1 MILMILR
8 IYMSDKTKSIEDG
21 LKSLIEQTY
30 LIEKEYKIL
39 GESYANLQKFT
50 QGIVESLGAS
60 LWAISTDGEVV
71 LSNDK
76 AKQIMGILDKIN
88 MQKSTQEIEFDNRVY
103 AIKITHSMKNQIILA
118 TDITDEKR
126 AARLVSMGAVAA
138 HLSHE
143 IRNPIGSISLLTS
156 TLLKRIDE
164 KNRPLIL
171 EIQKAIYRVERII
184 KATLLFTKGV
194 HIKAVEFKLENL
206 EILCREAINQYA
218 FSKEIEFKFS
228 GFDGVICGD
237 IDLLDLV
244 FSNFIFNAIDAIEE
258 SDDESGSVSLEHKF
272 ENGSHHFYISDSGV
286 KLPSET
292 IFEPFKTTKLKG
304 NGLGL
309 ALSLEIINAH
319 KGSVSVQSEPKIFTI
334 TIP

>member
-1 MILMILR
+1 MNENI
-8 IYMSDKTKSIEDG
+8 KSIEEG

-30 LIEKEYKIL
+30 LIEKEYKVL

-60 LWAISTDGEVV
+60 LWAISTSGEVM

-76 AKQIMGILDKIN
+76 AKQIMDILPSIN
-88 MQKSTQEIEFDNRVY
+88 MEKSTQEVEFDGRVY
-103 AIKITHSMKNQIILA
+103 AIKITHNMQNKIILA

-126 AARLVSMGAVAA
+126 SARLVSMGAVAA

-156 TLLKRIDE
+156 TLLKRIDDR
-164 KNRPLIL
+164 NRPLIE
-171 EIQKAIYRVERII
+171 EIKKAIYRVEGII

-194 HIKAVEFKLENL
+194 QISTNEFELKDL
-206 EILCREAINQYA
+206 EIMCGEAVAQYA
-218 FSKEIEFKFS
+218 FTKDIEFKFS

-237 IDLLDLV
+237 INLLDLV
-244 FSNFIFNAIDAIEE
+244 FCNFIFNAIDAIEE
-258 SDDESGSVSLEHKF
+258 SDDDGGVVSIEHKF
-272 ENGSHHFYISDSGV
+272 KDGMHNFYSSDSGV
-286 KLPSET
+286 QLPSGT

-319 KGSVSVQSEPKIFTI
+319 KGSVAVQNEPKLFTI
-334 TIP
+334 SLP

>member
-1 MILMILR
+1 MNEN
-8 IYMSDKTKSIEDG
+8 TKSIEDG

-60 LWAISTDGEVV
+60 LWTINSAGEVV
-71 LSNDK
+71 LSNEK
-76 AKQIMGILDKIN
+76 AKQIMGILPSIN
-88 MQKSTQEIEFDNRVY
+88 MQKSTQEVEFQGRVY
-103 AIKITHSMKNQIILA
+103 AIKITHSMQNQIILA

-126 AARLVSMGAVAA
+126 SARLVSMGAVAA

-156 TLLKRIDE
+156 TLLKRIDDR
-164 KNRPLIL
+164 NRPLIE
-171 EIQKAIYRVERII
+171 EIKKAIYRVERII

-194 HIKAVEFKLENL
+194 QISISEIELNKLQDM
-206 EILCREAINQYA
+206 CKEAIGQYA
-218 FSKEIEFKFS
+218 FSKDIEFEFS
-228 GFDGVICGD
+228 GFDGIIRGD
-237 IDLLDLV
+237 ANLLDLV

-258 SDDESGSVSLEHKF
+258 SDDDSGVVGIEHKF
-272 ENGSHHFYISDSGV
+272 ENGMHNFYINDSGV
-286 KLPSET
+286 KLPSGA

-319 KGSVSVQSEPKIFTI
+319 KGSVAVQNEPKLFTI
-334 TIP
+334 SLP

>member
-1 MILMILR
+1 MNE
-8 IYMSDKTKSIEDG
+8 KTKNIEDG

-60 LWAISTDGEVV
+60 LWAISSSGEVV

-76 AKQIMGILDKIN
+76 AKQIMGILDEIN
-88 MQKSTQEIEFDNRVY
+88 IQKSTQEIEFQNRVY
-103 AIKITHSMKNQIILA
+103 AIKITNSMQNQIILA

-126 AARLVSMGAVAA
+126 SARLVSMGAVAA

-156 TLLKRIDE
+156 TLLKRIDD
-164 KNRPLIL
+164 KNRPLIE

-194 HIKAVEFKLENL
+194 HINSNKFDLSKLE
-206 EILCREAINQYA
+206 IICREAINQYA
-218 FSKEIEFKFS
+218 FSKDIEFKFS
-228 GFDGVICGD
+228 GFDGEICGD
-237 IDLLDLV
+237 INLLDLV
-244 FSNFIFNAIDAIEE
+244 FTNFIFNAIDAIEE
-258 SDDESGSVSLEHKF
+258 SDDESGIVSLEHKF
-272 ENGSHHFYISDSGV
+272 EDGLYNFYISDSGV
-286 KLPSET
+286 NLPSGA

-319 KGSVSVQSEPKIFTI
+319 KGSVSVQNSPKLFTI
-334 TIP
+334 TLP

>member
-1 MILMILR
+1 
-8 IYMSDKTKSIEDG
+8 
-21 LKSLIEQTY
+21 
-30 LIEKEYKIL
+30 
-39 GESYANLQKFT
+39 
-50 QGIVESLGAS
+50 
-60 LWAISTDGEVV
+60 
-71 LSNDK
+71 
-76 AKQIMGILDKIN
+76 

-206 EILCREAINQYA
+206 EISMIRIYARNVEEDFARGVGRTDASWDAVITQLAGIKEKYVTKTMRCVSTAVTTYVAI
-218 FSKEIEFKFS
+218 
-228 GFDGVICGD
+228 
-237 IDLLDLV
+237 
-244 FSNFIFNAIDAIEE
+244 
-258 SDDESGSVSLEHKF
+258 
-272 ENGSHHFYISDSGV
+272 
-286 KLPSET
+286 
-292 IFEPFKTTKLKG
+292 
-304 NGLGL
+304 
-309 ALSLEIINAH
+309 
-319 KGSVSVQSEPKIFTI
+319 
-334 TIP
+334 